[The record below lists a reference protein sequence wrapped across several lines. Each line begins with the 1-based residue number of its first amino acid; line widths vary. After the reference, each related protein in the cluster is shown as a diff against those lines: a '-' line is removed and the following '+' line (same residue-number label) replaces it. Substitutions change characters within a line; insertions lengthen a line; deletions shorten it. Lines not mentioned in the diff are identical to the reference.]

1 MSNAQASGSSFGA
14 LKEEFL
20 LNRYIAALQAENI
33 KNRGLQILF
42 NRMERERVSLDR
54 STRFDNVSADLTIG
68 QKKSERPTFGKTNPF
83 EPMEGSIKAISTG
96 AATVRSRK
104 RYGLEHVQTKHRRRY
119 AGS

>member
-1 MSNAQASGSSFGA
+1 MRFSIRFICTQRERKCPAVL
-14 LKEEFL
+14 LKIE
-20 LNRYIAALQAENI
+20 YI
-33 KNRGLQILF
+33 
-42 NRMERERVSLDR
+42 ERERVSLDR
-54 STRFDNVSADLTIG
+54 STRFDNVSDDLTIG
-68 QKKSERPTFGKTNPF
+68 QKKNERPTFGKTNPF